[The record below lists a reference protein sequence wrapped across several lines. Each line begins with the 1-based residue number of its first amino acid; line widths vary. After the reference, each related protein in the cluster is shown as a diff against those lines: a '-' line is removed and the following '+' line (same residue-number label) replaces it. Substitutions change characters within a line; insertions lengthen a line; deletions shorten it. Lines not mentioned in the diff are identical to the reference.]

1 MRIIHVITG
10 LDTGGAESSLHR
22 LLSRIAPHFE
32 PHVISLS
39 TMGGTGYE
47 IRRLGIPV
55 ESLGMK
61 PGIPEPLTLVRL
73 TRRLMA
79 LKPNVVHTWMYHAD
93 LVGGIAAHLARV
105 PAVAWSIRNSDLS
118 INKTKWTTRMVV
130 RACALLSRRIPDRI
144 VSCSSAA
151 RDIHIAL
158 GYDETRFI
166 VIPNGFDL
174 NRFRPD
180 PVAFSQVRDELNIPV
195 NTFVIGLVARFDP
208 LKNHEGFFEA
218 AGILHAKRPDVHF
231 VLAGKGIEITN
242 PRVAAWVRKMN
253 IEGVTHLLGLRE
265 DIPRLTAAFDLATS
279 SSWGEAFSNT
289 VGEAMAC
296 AVPCVVTDVGDSA
309 YTVGDTGLTVA
320 PGDICGLAVAWEK
333 LLGLSGEERRA
344 LGARARAR
352 VAENFSLETV
362 VRRYEEFY
370 EQLVRT
376 KA

>member
-1 MRIIHVITG
+1 
-10 LDTGGAESSLHR
+10 
-22 LLSRIAPHFE
+22 
-32 PHVISLS
+32 
-39 TMGGTGYE
+39 MGGTGYE

-61 PGIPEPLTLVRL
+61 PGVPEPLTLVRL
-73 TRRLMA
+73 TRRLMT

-118 INKTKWTTRMVV
+118 INKTKCTTRMVV

-180 PVAFSQVRDELNIPV
+180 PVAFSQVRDELNISV

-253 IEGVTHLLGLRE
+253 IEGVTHLLGLRK
-265 DIPRLTAAFDLATS
+265 DIPRLTAAFDIATS

-309 YTVGDTGLTVA
+309 YIVGDTGLRVA
-320 PGDICGLAVAWEK
+320 PGDLRGLAAAWEK
-333 LLGLSGEERRA
+333 LLGLSDEERRA
-344 LGARARAR
+344 LGTRARAR
-352 VAENFSLETV
+352 VAENFDLEAIAK
-362 VRRYEEFY
+362 RYEEFY
-370 EQLVRT
+370 EYLVQS
-376 KA
+376 KS